1 MRIPTA
7 ILSACVCVSIVL
19 SGCAG
24 GDDPPANPDP
34 EPEIPTLTKVTFDLD
49 LLNDDGLIG
58 PPAGLRSV
66 MYEFCIPADSASAAE
81 VRAIDSS
88 VRMHSTSPGRIGCGD
103 DQILCIGETHQ
114 PGWRTVLEQ
123 LAALDYVEQ
132 IDRSFAE

>member
-7 ILSACVCVSIVL
+7 LLSACVCFSVSM

-24 GDDPPANPDP
+24 GDDPPAHPDP
-34 EPEIPTLTKVTFDLD
+34 DPEIPTLTKVTFDLD

-58 PPAGLRSV
+58 PPAGLRSL
-66 MYEFCIPADSASAAE
+66 MYEFCIPADGASEAQ

-88 VRMHSTSPGRIGCGD
+88 DHMHSTSPGRIGCRD
-103 DQILCIGETHQ
+103 DQILCVGETHQ

-123 LAALDYVEQ
+123 LAALDYVER
-132 IDRSFAE
+132 IDQSFAE